1 MNPLHAHIPYIQM
14 IKKNLRELT
23 HIISILNKIT
33 SISSPNYVGWKETY
47 IDESI
52 SWAPHG

>member
-1 MNPLHAHIPYIQM
+1 MNSLHVHIPYIQM

-52 SWAPHG
+52 GWASHG